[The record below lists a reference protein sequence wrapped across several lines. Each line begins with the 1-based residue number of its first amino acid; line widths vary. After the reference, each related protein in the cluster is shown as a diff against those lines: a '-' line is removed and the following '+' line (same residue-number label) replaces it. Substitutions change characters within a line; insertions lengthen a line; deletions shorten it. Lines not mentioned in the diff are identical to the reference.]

1 MKLLVHEDQTDQLLQ
16 ISSKAEVI
24 GVCRICWAEAM
35 AVLAR
40 RQREDPISGEDLEQA
55 RRHLVQEWPSFL
67 IIEVSQDVVKTAGQF
82 ADVLAL
88 WGYDSVQLAA
98 AHELHVN
105 AGQPVIFA
113 SDNCRLNQAA
123 HLLQLG
129 GYSLIPEPAAPANHA
144 GKLTKT
150 KRGHK
155 LESWCRV
162 ALQPLKI
169 QLFTQS

>member
-1 MKLLVHEDQTDQLLQ
+1 MILFCDTSALMKLLVHEDQTDQLLQ

-129 GYSLIPEPAAPANHA
+129 GVFVD
-144 GKLTKT
+144 T
-150 KRGHK
+150 
-155 LESWCRV
+155 
-162 ALQPLKI
+162 
-169 QLFTQS
+169 